1 MRKKEEIDDTTAQYF
16 FICCFKKKIYS
27 AEEGVLKLM
36 EYLLE
41 ITSIFSILLSLPL
54 LMWKQLECLEQKQLL
69 VLFQM
74 DCSLPMKRLC
84 LPMRKQKKLTLPL
97 MCWYSRRFVHKSN
110 TKFYLCKIEEKLLTI
125 QYWIL
130 TLLTVRYLHDKH
142 TNNYVTYNTRASML
156 SFLLNFIYMIIIVIL
171 NPMM

>member
-16 FICCFKKKIYS
+16 FICCFKKKIYT
-27 AEEGVLKLM
+27 AKEGVLKLM

-74 DCSLPMKRLC
+74 DCSLPTKHLC
-84 LPMRKQKKLTLPL
+84 LPTRKQKKITMPL
-97 MCWYSRRFVHKSN
+97 IC
-110 TKFYLCKIEEKLLTI
+110 
-125 QYWIL
+125 
-130 TLLTVRYLHDKH
+130 
-142 TNNYVTYNTRASML
+142 
-156 SFLLNFIYMIIIVIL
+156 
-171 NPMM
+171 